1 MKGLISQ
8 FGGWAIIVA
17 YGIFMLGV
25 TGLLTTQFKKTKLY
39 FLLAER
45 KVPWIPAAFSIAA
58 AWVWAPALFIAAQKS
73 YQQGIVGLFWFT
85 APNVL
90 CLIIFAFFASKLRM
104 LFPEGYTLSGY
115 VQERFSNRSQNMY
128 LLTSIGLSTCSFA
141 VQLLAGGTIIATLTA
156 IPFYQVTIA
165 LALIALSYT
174 FWRGLG
180 ASIMTD
186 YIDMAFMAVIG
197 LTFVPWAVL
206 NGGGYEAVA
215 KGFGG
220 ITGEFTNLFDAKG
233 IEVFLT
239 FGLAATIGLLSG
251 PFGDQSFWQRA
262 FAINDEK
269 NGVKKAFILGAFLF
283 AIVPIMMSQLGF
295 LAAGNGIKVADA
307 QVVNL
312 EMVTKFLPFWCV
324 VPFVYML
331 LMGLC
336 STLDSALSAVSSHGG
351 HDLFN
356 RLGLTGDPI
365 KFSRNIM
372 LIVACIAIGI
382 ANIPGMKILYMFLFY
397 ATMRSST
404 LLPTVTMILKQK
416 NLSESGLFYGII
428 ASLCIGLPIFGYGNF
443 NKITPMIVAGS
454 LLTVFSSGI
463 TLWVTSA
470 LKLGKMK

>member
-1 MKGLISQ
+1 MKGIISQ
-8 FGGWAIIVA
+8 FGGWSIIVV
-17 YGIFMLGV
+17 YGLFMVGV
-25 TGLLTTQFKKTKLY
+25 TALLAKHFEKTKLY
-39 FLLAER
+39 FLLAKR
-45 KVPWIPAAFSIAA
+45 KVNWIPAGFSIAA

-73 YQQGIVGLFWFT
+73 YEQGAVGLFWFT

-90 CLIIFAFFASKLRM
+90 CLIVFAFFASKLRC

-115 VQERFSNRSQNMY
+115 VQDRFSNRAQNMY
-128 LLTSIGLSTCSFA
+128 LGTSLGLSTCSFA
-141 VQLLAGGTIIATLTA
+141 VQLLAGGTILASLTT

-165 LALIALSYT
+165 LAIIAISYT
-174 FWRGLG
+174 FWKGIN

-186 YIDMAFMAVIG
+186 FVDMAFMACIG
-197 LTFVPWAVL
+197 LTFVPWAVI
-206 NGGGYEAVA
+206 NGGGYEAVV

-220 ITGEFTNLFDAKG
+220 ISGDFTSLFDAKG
-233 IEVFLT
+233 IQVFLT
-239 FGLAATIGLLSG
+239 FGLAATIGLMSG

-262 FAINDEK
+262 FAIDDNK
-269 NGVKKAFILGAFLF
+269 NGVKKAFFLGAFLF

-295 LAAGNGIKVADA
+295 LAAGNGIKVNDA
-307 QVVNL
+307 QIVNL
-312 EMVTKFLPFWCV
+312 EMVTKYLPFWSI

-351 HDLFN
+351 HDLYN
-356 RLGLTGDPI
+356 RMGATGDPI
-365 KFSRNIM
+365 KFSRIFM
-372 LIVACIAIGI
+372 VIVALLAICI
-382 ANIPGMKILYMFLFY
+382 ANIPNMKILYMFLFY

-428 ASLCIGLPIFGYGNF
+428 ASLCIGLPIFAYGNF
-443 NKITPMIVAGS
+443 NKVTPMIVAGS

-463 TLWVTSA
+463 ILWVTSKFKIGN
-470 LKLGKMK
+470 LK